1 MPNETLLTGTAAVAE
16 GASTLRGGRPGYHR
30 RMASESYVAR
40 VVAVARIYEAASHGD
55 QHAMADLREAM
66 STSDFPYLFG
76 DFLYRRLV
84 AQYQAR
90 PPVWQQFAQRTVVR
104 DFRPQK
110 LIDFLGGAG
119 LLDDIPEYDEYPLRA
134 FDDNEIEIVVG
145 KKGARVRWSW
155 EMQVNDDLGAFQRAP
170 GQMARGSRSTE
181 DHTVTSVVCDSN
193 GPKAWLSPATGAG
206 TALSKDSLNA
216 GLEVLNTATDVDGNP
231 IDVGT
236 PVLMVPPSLQ
246 LTAQQIIRTTE
257 VRQTSTDETNI
268 QAGNGLLVT
277 PEIVVNRW
285 LPSIDTTH
293 GSTAW
298 YLLPNPDSPRPAVF
312 AAFLQGHETPELRY
326 KADGG
331 QYVGGGDVPNEEGGF
346 DNDDIQYRIRHV
358 VGGAQGFDDAA
369 YAAVGA

>member
-1 MPNETLLTGTAAVAE
+1 MSNQTILTGSAAVAE
-16 GASTLRGGRPGYHR
+16 GDRTLKSGRSGYHR
-30 RMASESYVAR
+30 RMTSESYVSR
-40 VVAVARIYEAASHGD
+40 VVAVGRVYEAASHGD
-55 QHAMADLREAM
+55 QHAMADLKEAM
-66 STSDFPYLFG
+66 SGSDFPYLFG

-119 LLDDIPEYDEYPLRA
+119 LLDDVDEYDEYKLRS
-134 FDDNEIEIVVG
+134 FDDNEIEITVG

-170 GQMARGSRSTE
+170 GQMSRGARSTE
-181 DHTVTSVVCDSN
+181 DYTVTSVLANSN
-193 GPKAWLSPATGAG
+193 GPKAWLNPATGSN

-231 IDVGT
+231 IDVGV
-236 PVLMVPPSLQ
+236 PVLMVPASLQ

-257 VRQTSTDETNI
+257 VRQTSASETNI

-277 PEIVVNRW
+277 PQIVVNRW
-285 LPSIDTTH
+285 LSTIDTTH

-298 YLLPNPDSPRPAVF
+298 YLLPSPDSPRPAVF

-346 DNDDIQYRIRHV
+346 ENDDVQYRIRHV
-358 VGGAQGFDDAA
+358 TGGAQGFDDAV